1 LGPAKNQ
8 RDIVKCDR
16 TAVNVECDRKAVDVK
31 RGRTAVNAR
40 YKTTRSFRSSPVSS
54 VLGDLDF
61 LAHGRRKSPDRKGM
75 ARIGNPLLRGCNG
88 A

>member
-1 LGPAKNQ
+1 LVRLGPAKNQ
-8 RDIVKCDR
+8 RNIVKCDR
-16 TAVNVECDRKAVDVK
+16 TAVNIKRDRT
-31 RGRTAVNAR
+31 GVNAR

-61 LAHGRRKSPDRKGM
+61 LAHGLQKSPDRKGM

>member
-1 LGPAKNQ
+1 
-8 RDIVKCDR
+8 
-16 TAVNVECDRKAVDVK
+16 
-31 RGRTAVNAR
+31 
-40 YKTTRSFRSSPVSS
+40 

-75 ARIGNPLLRGCNG
+75 APIGNPLLRGCNG